1 VDQTARPPPLASVRR
16 GNAGFCAPIGY
27 AIITPT
33 RTGED
38 KLSTNTREAEI
49 AQLSARYGTPVR
61 RHCVLDVSQAT
72 YEWREASARREEV
85 VLFLRRASGNAL
97 LHTKDFYP
105 KGAFR
110 VPSGGV
116 RNQESLLDA
125 VHRETFE
132 ETGLQVAVERFLAV
146 VRFGFRWQENTIPL
160 SSYLF
165 FLHELGGQLEV
176 QDSHERITAF
186 REVALCEL
194 ESVAHHLEN
203 LPSAWRE
210 WGLFRAIP
218 HRLAAELL
226 RKKASPRKPE
236 SPRSD

>member
-1 VDQTARPPPLASVRR
+1 M
-16 GNAGFCAPIGY
+16 
-27 AIITPT
+27 
-33 RTGED
+33 
-38 KLSTNTREAEI
+38 
-49 AQLSARYGTPVR
+49 
-61 RHCVLDVSQAT
+61 
-72 YEWREASARREEV
+72 
-85 VLFLRRASGNAL
+85 LFLRRASGNVL
-97 LHTKDFYP
+97 LHTKDHYP

-146 VRFGFRWQENTIPL
+146 VLFDFRWHESTIPL

-165 FLHELGGQLEV
+165 LLRERGGQLEV
-176 QDSHERITAF
+176 QDSHEHITAF
-186 REVALCEL
+186 REVALSGL
-194 ESVAHHLEN
+194 KSVAYHLEN
-203 LPSAWRE
+203 LPPARRD

-226 RKKASPRKPE
+226 QESLRKPE
-236 SPRSD
+236 PPHSG